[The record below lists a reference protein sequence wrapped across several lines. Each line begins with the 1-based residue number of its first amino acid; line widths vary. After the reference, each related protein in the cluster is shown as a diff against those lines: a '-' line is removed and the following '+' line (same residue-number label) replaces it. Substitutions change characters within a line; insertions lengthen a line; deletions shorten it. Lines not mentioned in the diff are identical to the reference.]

1 MTLRR
6 LQLQK
11 RGTGNTS
18 WRGRSFVANTE
29 EEEEEE
35 ECDVAELDRDRGA
48 TA

>member
-29 EEEEEE
+29 EEEEE
-35 ECDVAELDRDRGA
+35 CDVAELDRDRGA